1 MRRPTTALDTHLH
14 DLRQGLADLVEW
26 RRTLDSE
33 TLEAQRRTYR
43 VEEDRAADLA
53 KIRRD
58 GNHRIERTLAS
69 TQESLRFAQNH
80 VRRLR
85 VNANAG
91 DRAQARVKELLER
104 GLAPS
109 VVLER
114 AKELGDVSMV
124 TALRTE
130 MLFWGDEQ
138 GFADASQTIEAT
150 ERTLAEIGHGDRRH
164 EAKQALEL
172 RTLEQAFTKISEVA
186 LRGAT
191 SGQDRIAIGYAMEDL
206 KAAR

>member
-1 MRRPTTALDTHLH
+1 MTALDTHLH
-14 DLRQGLADLVEW
+14 DLRQGLVDLVEW
-26 RRTLDSE
+26 RRTLDSQTFE
-33 TLEAQRRTYR
+33 TQKMTYR
-43 VEEDRAADLA
+43 VEEDRKADLD

-58 GNHRIERTLAS
+58 GNRRIERTLAS
-69 TQESLRFAQNH
+69 TQESLRFARDH
-80 VRRLR
+80 VQRSR

-114 AKELGDVSMV
+114 AQELGDVNMV

-130 MLFWGDEQ
+130 MLFWGNEK

-150 ERTLAEIGHGDRRH
+150 ERTLAEIGQGDRRR
-164 EAKQALEL
+164 EARQALEL
-172 RTLEQAFTKISEVA
+172 RTLEQAFETISEVA
-186 LRGAT
+186 LRGPIA
-191 SGQDRIAIGYAMEDL
+191 GRGRIAIGYAMEDV
-206 KAAR
+206 KRASRQTG